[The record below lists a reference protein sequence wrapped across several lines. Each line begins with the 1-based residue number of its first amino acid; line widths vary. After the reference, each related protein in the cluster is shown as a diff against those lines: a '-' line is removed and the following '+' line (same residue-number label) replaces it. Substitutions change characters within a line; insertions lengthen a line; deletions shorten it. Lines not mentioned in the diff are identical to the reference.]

1 MAAPAAPSQQ
11 SLFALSCLN
20 FFLSGMQTA
29 FGPIA
34 SAYLVLQGLTA
45 KEIGFVLTIGGIASL
60 VSQVPGGELVDTAP
74 GKRLLVAIGV
84 VTVALSVVIFRLWP
98 VLPLLALAEILQGVT
113 GGVLGPAVVA
123 ITLGLVGHARLS
135 ERLGQNQRFAA
146 AGGVAVTLT
155 MALIAYSDS
164 PWAMLVP
171 AALAVPVL
179 VSLNHI
185 RADEIDFARASGA
198 ESGDADSPGRANRAA
213 LLKNR
218 RLLIFAA
225 CAALFQ
231 LASASMMPLL
241 GGLLAYESKTQA
253 APLIAAL
260 IVVPQ
265 VLVGLIAP
273 WVGRSAEKHGR
284 KPLLLVGFAA
294 LPIRAVL
301 FALISNPFALIVI
314 QLLDVITGAVLGVMT
329 AVVIADVTMG
339 TGRFNLAQGMFGTV
353 MGVGA
358 ALSPTLTGL
367 IVDQFG
373 RSAGFASL
381 AAEGFVALLLLAVFL
396 PETKE
401 QLPDSAIEPG
411 HSSLGGTA
419 R

>member
-1 MAAPAAPSQQ
+1 MSAVELRSTAQAAAPSQR
-11 SLFALSCLN
+11 SLLALSSLN

-34 SAYLVLQGLTA
+34 AAYLAIQSWTA
-45 KEIGFVLTIGGIASL
+45 KDIGFVLTIGGIASL
-60 VSQVPGGELVDTAP
+60 VSQMPGGELVDSVRT
-74 GKRLLVAIGV
+74 KRLLVAAGV

-98 VLPLLALAEILQGVT
+98 SFPMVALAEMLQGIT

-135 ERLGQNQRFAA
+135 ERLGENQRFAA

-155 MALIAYSDS
+155 MAVIAYSDS

-179 VSLNHI
+179 ISLNHI
-185 RADEIDFARASGA
+185 RAEEIDFARASGA
-198 ESGDADSPGRANRAA
+198 EPADADRPERASRAA

-218 RLLIFAA
+218 RLLIFAT

-241 GGLLAYESKTQA
+241 SGILAYEGKSQA

-265 VLVGLIAP
+265 LLVGLLAP

-301 FALISNPFALIVI
+301 FALISNPLALILI
-314 QLLDVITGAVLGVMT
+314 QLLDVITGAVLGVLM
-329 AVVIADVTMG
+329 AVIIADVTRG

-373 RSAGFASL
+373 RSAGFLSL
-381 AAEGFVALLLLAVFL
+381 AAEGLAALLMLAVFL

-401 QLPDSAIEPG
+401 ELR
-411 HSSLGGTA
+411 T
-419 R
+419 